1 MILLVAAVATG
12 PFFLHVVPAA
22 AQPGQALV
30 TGAMSMD
37 DDLATGTSHG
47 CPFDQKANLH
57 GSCFAA
63 CAAVSVLQLPTA
75 AILYCFVGLDIL
87 QPKLDL
93 ALVGH
98 ALPPD
103 PPPPK
108 SVRTELT

>member
-12 PFFLHVVPAA
+12 LFSCTRLKPRRSRDRRSW
-22 AQPGQALV
+22 QA
-30 TGAMSMD
+30 AMSMD

-63 CAAVSVLQLPTA
+63 CAAVSVLPLPTA

-103 PPPPK
+103 PHPPK
-108 SVRTELT
+108 A